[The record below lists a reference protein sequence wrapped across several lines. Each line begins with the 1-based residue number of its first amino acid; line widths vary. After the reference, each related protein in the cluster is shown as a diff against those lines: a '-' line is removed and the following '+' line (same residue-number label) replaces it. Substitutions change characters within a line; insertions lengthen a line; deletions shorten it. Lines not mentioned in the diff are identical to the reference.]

1 MSRTNRERST
11 LDPKREAEQKFN
23 LDQDD
28 EFREPWFLIFWSKC
42 N

>member
-11 LDPKREAEQKFN
+11 LDPKREAEQKVK
-23 LDQDD
+23 LDDD
-28 EFREPWFLIFWSKC
+28 EFREPWFLIFWTKC